1 MELFQRLIPESQCF
15 PELIAVFQLFIFTH
29 CKIEI
34 VGLLDNYGQL
44 GEQIYIVNVQF
55 VIFLLTV
62 E

>member
-44 GEQIYIVNVQF
+44 GEQI
-55 VIFLLTV
+55 
-62 E
+62 